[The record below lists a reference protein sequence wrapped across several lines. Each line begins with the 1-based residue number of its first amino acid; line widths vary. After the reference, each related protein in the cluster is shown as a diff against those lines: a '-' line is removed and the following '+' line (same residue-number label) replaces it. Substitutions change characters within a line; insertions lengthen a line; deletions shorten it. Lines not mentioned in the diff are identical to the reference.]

1 MTYFNRKLMKRD
13 IPASA
18 TVEGALVI
26 PVILYAVAAVMFL
39 LQLISIRMHVNDALY
54 NALRKFNTY
63 SYTSQVMTGEIY
75 KSTFFAIFVDEIGS
89 DYAKKHYIAGG
100 NTGWNFYGSD
110 IADDNSTVKISL
122 KYTVKNP
129 FNILGKRQIT
139 IYEKR
144 ITDIWLGEEKDG
156 FELNNNDES
165 EYVYITQYGEV
176 YHIEKMCSYLVRN
189 IKAASLAEI
198 TDLRN
203 ASGGKYYPCSLC
215 KGASKIVYY
224 TDYGDK
230 YHASD
235 SRYALQRT
243 ILKVKKEKIK
253 GMECCKK
260 CIHS

>member
-54 NALRKFNTY
+54 NVLRKFNTY

-122 KYTVKNP
+122 KYTVK
-129 FNILGKRQIT
+129 IT

-189 IKAASLAEI
+189 IKAASLDEI

-224 TDYGDK
+224 TDYGD
-230 YHASD
+230 
-235 SRYALQRT
+235 ALQRT